1 MNNTLVT
8 NIYTGIAYGVNGCGK
23 SSLTGSIKAARPAW
37 LVELMQAME

>member
-1 MNNTLVT
+1 MVKPMKIHTS
-8 NIYTGIAYGVNGCGK
+8 IGSVNGCGK